1 MSDDAGLGLA
11 RCAARTLL
19 WFAAALLA
27 AAFGWYAWVDAPLS
41 NLALLL
47 FSAATVCAAV
57 TIITALLAIESG
69 LPMPAGEGVGTVAAA
84 LVRSMR
90 LRRIAL
96 LFLAVAVVLMLTS
109 ATLTLS
115 LQGQAGDQQDEMTT
129 SA

>member
-1 MSDDAGLGLA
+1 MPDDADLGDA

-27 AAFGWYAWVDAPLS
+27 AAFGWNAWVDAPLS

-47 FSAATVCAAV
+47 FSAATVCAAT
-57 TIITALLAIESG
+57 TIIAALLAIECG
-69 LPMPAGEGVGTVAAA
+69 LPMPAAEGAGYVAAA
-84 LVRSMR
+84 LARSMR

-96 LFLAVAVVLMLTS
+96 LFLSVAVVLMLTS

>member
-1 MSDDAGLGLA
+1 MSEDADLGAA
-11 RCAARTLL
+11 RGAARTLL

-57 TIITALLAIESG
+57 TIVAALLAIESG
-69 LPMPAGEGVGTVAAA
+69 LPMPAGEGAGNVAAA
-84 LVRSMR
+84 LARSMR

-96 LFLAVAVVLMLTS
+96 LFLAVALVLMLTS

-115 LQGQAGDQQDEMTT
+115 LQGQANDQQDDMAT

>member
-1 MSDDAGLGLA
+1 MSDDADLGVA

-57 TIITALLAIESG
+57 TIIAALLAIESG
-69 LPMPAGEGVGTVAAA
+69 LPLPGEGVGTMAAA
-84 LVRSMR
+84 LARSMR

-96 LFLAVAVVLMLTS
+96 LFLAVALVLMLTS

>member
-1 MSDDAGLGLA
+1 MSDDADLGVA

-27 AAFGWYAWVDAPLS
+27 AA
-41 NLALLL
+41 LAR
-47 FSAATVCAAV
+47 C
-57 TIITALLAIESG
+57 
-69 LPMPAGEGVGTVAAA
+69 
-84 LVRSMR
+84 MR

-96 LFLAVAVVLMLTS
+96 LVLAVALVLMLTS

>member
-1 MSDDAGLGLA
+1 MSDDADLGVA

-27 AAFGWYAWVDAPLS
+27 AAFGWNAWVDAPLS

-57 TIITALLAIESG
+57 TIIAALLAIESG
-69 LPMPAGEGVGTVAAA
+69 LPLPGEGVGTMAAA
-84 LVRSMR
+84 LARSMR

-96 LFLAVAVVLMLTS
+96 LFLAVALVLMLTS

>member
-1 MSDDAGLGLA
+1 MADDADLVAA

-27 AAFGWYAWVDAPLS
+27 AAFGWYAWVDAPLG

-47 FSAATVCAAV
+47 FSAATVCAAL
-57 TIITALLAIESG
+57 TIIAALLAIESG
-69 LPMPAGEGVGTVAAA
+69 LPMPAGERVGYVAVA
-84 LVRSMR
+84 LARSMR

-96 LFLAVAVVLMLTS
+96 LFVAVAVVLMLTS

>member
-1 MSDDAGLGLA
+1 MSDNDLGVA
-11 RCAARTLL
+11 RGAARTVL

-47 FSAATVCAAV
+47 FSAATVCGAV
-57 TIITALLAIESG
+57 TIIAALLAIESG
-69 LPMPAGEGVGTVAAA
+69 LPLPGEGAANVAAA
-84 LVRSMR
+84 LARSMR

-96 LFLAVAVVLMLTS
+96 LFLAVAVVQMLAS

-115 LQGQAGDQQDEMTT
+115 LQGQAGDPQDDTT
-129 SA
+129 VSA

>member
-57 TIITALLAIESG
+57 TIIAALLAIESG
-69 LPMPAGEGVGTVAAA
+69 LPLPGEGVGTMAAA
-84 LVRSMR
+84 LARSMR

-96 LFLAVAVVLMLTS
+96 LFLAVALVLMLTS

>member
-1 MSDDAGLGLA
+1 MSDDADLGVA

-57 TIITALLAIESG
+57 TIIAALLAIESG
-69 LPMPAGEGVGTVAAA
+69 LPLPGEGVGTMAAA
-84 LVRSMR
+84 LARSMR

-96 LFLAVAVVLMLTS
+96 LFLAVDLVLMLTS

>member
-1 MSDDAGLGLA
+1 MSDDADLGVA

-47 FSAATVCAAV
+47 FSAATVCAAT
-57 TIITALLAIESG
+57 TIIAALLAIESG
-69 LPMPAGEGVGTVAAA
+69 LPLPGEGVGTMAAA
-84 LVRSMR
+84 LARSMR

-96 LFLAVAVVLMLTS
+96 LFLAVALVLMLTS